1 MNSDRLLFT
10 GLPAALTV
18 LLHGGVIV
26 LLVVKWVGPVEV
38 VAAAPSIQ
46 PIQARLVSADSVTP
60 KKATVPKK
68 STPKPK
74 PKPKPEPEPKPEPKT
89 APEPAKKPA
98 PKVTET
104 PPQVTPPPAKE
115 SLTADQLAILT
126 RNELENMVAA
136 ERLGGDA
143 QAPSLRDLVAASIR
157 AAVINKWTRPPSA
170 RNGMVSVLSIQLV
183 PTGEVVGVGVLQSS
197 GDSAFDRSAMTAV
210 ERVARFPEVTQLDDP
225 EFERNFR
232 RFQLIFKPEDLRY

>member
-10 GLPAALTV
+10 GLPAALTL
-18 LLHGGVIV
+18 LLHGGVV
-26 LLVVKWVGPVEV
+26 FLLLVKWVGPVEV

-46 PIQARLVSADSVTP
+46 PIQARLVTAEKVTA
-60 KKATVPKK
+60 KKQ
-68 STPKPK
+68 STPAQTRPQPK
-74 PKPKPEPEPKPEPKT
+74 PKPKPESKP
-89 APEPAKKPA
+89 ASEPAKTPT
-98 PKVTET
+98 PTIPET
-104 PPQVTPPPAKE
+104 RPPETPPPAKE
-115 SLTADQLAILT
+115 TLTAEQLAMLT
-126 RNELENMVAA
+126 RNELENLVATERPVGEAMAPTVRDVVAA
-136 ERLGGDA
+136 A
-143 QAPSLRDLVAASIR
+143 IR
-157 AAVINKWTRPPSA
+157 GAVINKWTRPPSA

-210 ERVARFPEVTQLDDP
+210 ERVARFPEVTQLDAS